1 MVPVPSFGCVFW
13 RSYYVENCVS
23 LCCHVYLCDAN
34 TSHSCQKKNGVGG
47 RISNKQHVSFDR
59 NCYRF
64 WAAESI
70 SRLVCVVLEL
80 LTDPAEGRYK
90 RDSGKDGET
99 KPFGANGHPPQTTGR
114 GRKAFCGS
122 CRPLADAVQRV
133 DVCDPI
139 LDCVRCLCALGYR
152 LRGVTCDVG
161 SQPHHVGLFCVVN
174 VSPRSRSISSF
185 CRGLCVPLCS
195 LVVVSFFDSGS
206 LWGLLSPP

>member
-1 MVPVPSFGCVFW
+1 VVPVPSFGCVFW

-122 CRPLADAVQRV
+122 CRPLADAVKRV
-133 DVCDPI
+133 DVCDLI
-139 LDCVRCLCALGYR
+139 LDCVRCLCALGCR

-161 SQPHHVGLFCVVN
+161 SPPSESVLYGHCLVSLQEHQWPSSTSGCVIVLSCSGLTYFH
-174 VSPRSRSISSF
+174 F
-185 CRGLCVPLCS
+185 
-195 LVVVSFFDSGS
+195 
-206 LWGLLSPP
+206 